1 MSSLKISII
10 NRNATITKMILV
22 DHELFLNSSS
32 KWYIKYHN
40 VAAKINQ
47 LIGAIEDH
55 ILKGGSGAFDCID
68 GELVVS
74 ISGYEPVK
82 INMFEI
88 DELVMSE
95 IDCVLAGIYMLN
107 SKPVTNKEADVS
119 FSDRD
124 CFSYLDFVKSELDL
138 AEEAFSPSAMIRK
151 ALNSGSPD
159 RGDLLEAKLR
169 NACESLAN
177 TKGYYRSKSQS
188 TKGYL
193 YGKLHSNEQLSIAL

>member
-1 MSSLKISII
+1 
-10 NRNATITKMILV
+10 MILV

-32 KWYIKYHN
+32 KWYIKHHN

-47 LIGAIEDH
+47 LIAAIDDH
-55 ILKGGSGAFDCID
+55 ILKGGSGELDCVD

-74 ISGYEPVK
+74 ISDYESVK

-95 IDCVLAGIYMLN
+95 IDCVLAGIYILN
-107 SKPVTNKEADVS
+107 SKPVKNKEVDVS

-124 CFSYLDFVKSELDL
+124 CFSYLDFVKSELDSSD
-138 AEEAFSPSAMIRK
+138 EVFSPSSMIRK
-151 ALNSGSPD
+151 ALSSGSPD
-159 RGDLLEAKLR
+159 RGDILEIKLR

-177 TKGYYRSKSQS
+177 TKGYYRSKNNSV
-188 TKGYL
+188 KGYL
-193 YGKLHSNEQLSIAL
+193 YGKYHSNTQLSIAL